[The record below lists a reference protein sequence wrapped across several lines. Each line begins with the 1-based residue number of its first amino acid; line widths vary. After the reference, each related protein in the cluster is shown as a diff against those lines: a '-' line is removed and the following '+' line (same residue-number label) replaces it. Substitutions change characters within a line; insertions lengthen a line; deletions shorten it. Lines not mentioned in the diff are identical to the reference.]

1 MGDASDCLHPRPP
14 VPLRRAPVP
23 VRDDIVQVAHE
34 DRVVRQIEEARLL
47 VGLRLHPPALEDLGL
62 QPLVCEGEVTDPRRQ
77 VVVRLLQLRFRAS
90 LCPGDP
96 GDEQS
101 REREDEE
108 VPRVVDRDGPE
119 DPSRRHDEM
128 IHGQEREAGGE

>member
-1 MGDASDCLHPRPP
+1 
-14 VPLRRAPVP
+14 
-23 VRDDIVQVAHE
+23 
-34 DRVVRQIEEARLL
+34 VRQIEQARLL
-47 VGLRLHPPALEDLGL
+47 VGLRLHPPAFENLSL
-62 QPLVCEGEVTDPRRQ
+62 QPFVCESEVTDPRRQ

-101 REREDEE
+101 RQREDEE

-119 DPSRRHDEM
+119 DLSRPHDEM
-128 IHGQEREAGGE
+128 VHGQEREADCE